1 MEGNT
6 HAGALSDYRT
16 TPATESG
23 ISDTVRNAAST
34 AADKGQDAL
43 NAVKDKAANVP
54 GMLADKLEAG
64 ADAVRPTHAPAM
76 GGTGGTGALVEN
88 TRLAQ
93 ASDKLADSMQ
103 ASADF
108 LRNPDFSKL
117 REGLEQQVREKPTQ
131 SLLVALGVGY
141 MLGKVV
147 RR

>member
-1 MEGNT
+1 MEGNS
-6 HAGALSDYRT
+6 HAGALNDYRT
-16 TPATESG
+16 PTTNDSG
-23 ISDTVRNAAST
+23 LADTVRNAAST
-34 AADKGQDAL
+34 VTDKGQDAL

-64 ADAVRPTHAPAM
+64 ADAVRPDHSPAM
-76 GGTGGTGALVEN
+76 GGTGAAGALVDN
-88 TRLAQ
+88 TRMAK
-93 ASDKLADSMQ
+93 ASDKLADGMQ

-131 SLLVALGVGY
+131 SLLIALGVGY